1 MTHGGGSSDDVSS
14 KPLTFALRPCTE
26 EDFDFARTL
35 YVSCMQPLLRALGA
49 WDAEKLEAAFESYFD
64 VNEISIITM
73 KGEDVGWIQVSDT
86 DDELCLDQLH
96 LIETVRDKGT
106 GTYLINS
113 TISEAARQSKK
124 VSLSLV
130 KGNRA
135 QRLYERLGF
144 RQVAEDDTKIHMAIS
159 TDLAR

>member
-1 MTHGGGSSDDVSS
+1 
-14 KPLTFALRPCTE
+14 
-26 EDFDFARTL
+26 
-35 YVSCMQPLLRALGA
+35 
-49 WDAEKLEAAFESYFD
+49 